1 MLFVTT
7 RAYTRCPSALR
18 SQTSTTCQL
27 SRTQT
32 TLSSCGAGCW
42 TQTLSALR
50 AALGQATIAATAST
64 NPIRL
69 HPRAPIRTGL

>member
-7 RAYTRCPSALR
+7 RANVRCPSSLR
-18 SQTSTTCQL
+18 SQTSTVCQL

-32 TLSSCGAGCW
+32 TLSSCTAGCS

-50 AALGQATIAATAST
+50 AALGHAMAAATSA